1 MPPIK
6 GNRKKNYPM
15 DTSKHLKSFMEIG
28 LTEREAKVY
37 ITLLSGRMFTVLEL
51 QEAVNIPRTKIYE
64 VLNKLVSRNICIE
77 KKLGRN
83 KLYEAVEP
91 KLALER
97 VLESYKK
104 DLERKEELIKQVS
117 EVFTPIFQNSKSIVN
132 PLEFIDVMKEKGQIH
147 KRYTACVHSTRREM
161 LTFNKGPYACD
172 TSERLGEQEDEE
184 YKLLKRG
191 GSCKDIYELNELKE
205 VDWLLNSV
213 KKSLKL
219 GQQARVVERLPIKM
233 LVFDQEKVMFAL
245 EQPVLVPNEL
255 TMIYIEHKQLA
266 EACSMLFYHLWD
278 QGQDINEIGKDFV
291 GEVESYSFVSN

>member
-1 MPPIK
+1 
-6 GNRKKNYPM
+6 M
-15 DTSKHLKSFMEIG
+15 DTSKYLRSFIEIG

-91 KLALER
+91 KLAMER
-97 VLESYKK
+97 VLDSYKK
-104 DLERKEELIKQVS
+104 ELEKKEELIQQVS

-132 PLEFIDVMKEKGQIH
+132 PLEFIDVMKEKTQIH
-147 KRYTACVHSTRREM
+147 KRYTACVHSTKREM

-172 TSERLGEQEDEE
+172 TSDRLGEQEDEE

-191 GSCKDIYELNELKE
+191 GSCKDIYELKELKE

-278 QGQDINEIGKDFV
+278 QGQDISEIGKDFV
-291 GEVESYSFVSN
+291 SEIESYSFVSH

>member
-1 MPPIK
+1 
-6 GNRKKNYPM
+6 M
-15 DTSKHLKSFMEIG
+15 DTSKYLPAFMEIG

-37 ITLLSGRMFTVLEL
+37 MTLLNGKMFTVLEL

-91 KLALER
+91 KIALER
-97 VLESYKK
+97 VVESYKK
-104 DLERKEELIKQVS
+104 DLERKEELITQVS
-117 EVFTPIFQNSKSIVN
+117 EVFTPIFQNSKSIIN
-132 PLEFIDVMKEKGQIH
+132 PLEFIDIMKEKSQIH
-147 KRYTACVHSTRREM
+147 KRYTACLKSTKSEM

-172 TSERLGEQEDEE
+172 TSDRLDEQEDEE
-184 YKLLKRG
+184 FKLLKRG
-191 GSCKDIYELNELKE
+191 GACKDIYELSELKE
-205 VDWLLNSV
+205 VDWLLSSV

-219 GQQARVVERLPIKM
+219 GQQARVVKKLPIKM

-245 EQPVLVPNEL
+245 EQPVPEVNEL

-266 EACSMLFYHLWD
+266 EACSILFYHLWD
-278 QGQDINEIGKDFV
+278 QGIDISEIAKD
-291 GEVESYSFVSN
+291 SIK

>member
-1 MPPIK
+1 
-6 GNRKKNYPM
+6 M

-104 DLERKEELIKQVS
+104 DLERKEELIQQVS

-172 TSERLGEQEDEE
+172 TSDRLGEQEDEE

-191 GSCKDIYELNELKE
+191 GSCKDIYELKELKE

-278 QGQDINEIGKDFV
+278 QGQDISEIGKDIV

>member
-1 MPPIK
+1 
-6 GNRKKNYPM
+6 M
-15 DTSKHLKSFMEIG
+15 DTSKYLRSFIEIG

-37 ITLLSGRMFTVLEL
+37 MTLLSGKMFTVMEL

-91 KLALER
+91 KVALER
-97 VLESYKK
+97 VVESYKK
-104 DLERKEELIKQVS
+104 DLERKENLISQIS

-132 PLEFIDVMKEKGQIH
+132 PLEFIDVMKDKAQIH
-147 KRYTACVHSTRREM
+147 KRYTACVKSTKREM

-172 TSERLGEQEDEE
+172 TSDRLEEQEDEE
-184 YKLLKRG
+184 FKLLKRG
-191 GSCKDIYELNELKE
+191 GSCKDIYELKELKE
-205 VDWLLNSV
+205 VDWLLGSV
-213 KKSLKL
+213 KKSLKF
-219 GQQARVVERLPIKM
+219 GQQARVVKKLPIKM

-245 EQPVLVPNEL
+245 EQPVPVQNEL

-266 EACSMLFYHLWD
+266 EACSILFYHLWN
-278 QGQDINEIGKDFV
+278 QGVDILDVEKDSISKI
-291 GEVESYSFVSN
+291 ESFAFVSN

>member
-1 MPPIK
+1 
-6 GNRKKNYPM
+6 M
-15 DTSKHLKSFMEIG
+15 DTSEYLKSFMEIG

-37 ITLLSGRMFTVLEL
+37 ITLLSGRMFTVMEL

-91 KLALER
+91 KLAMER
-97 VLESYKK
+97 VMDSYKK
-104 DLERKEELIKQVS
+104 DLQRKEELIKQVS
-117 EVFTPIFQNSKSIVN
+117 EVFTPIFKNSKSIVN
-132 PLEFIDVMKEKGQIH
+132 PLEFIDVMKDKTLIH
-147 KRYTACVHSTRREM
+147 KRYTACVRSTKREM

-172 TSERLGEQEDEE
+172 TSDRLVEQEDEE
-184 YKLLKRG
+184 FKLLKRG
-191 GSCKDIYELNELKE
+191 GSCKDIYELKELKE

-213 KKSLKL
+213 KKSLTL
-219 GQQARVVERLPIKM
+219 GQQARVVEKLPIKM

-266 EACSMLFYHLWD
+266 EACSMLFYYLWD
-278 QGQDINEIGKDFV
+278 QGQNIYDIGKEFV
-291 GEVESYSFVSN
+291 DEIELYSLSS

>member
-1 MPPIK
+1 
-6 GNRKKNYPM
+6 M
-15 DTSKHLKSFMEIG
+15 DTSKYLKSFMEIG

-37 ITLLSGRMFTVLEL
+37 MTLLNGRMFTVMEL

-64 VLNKLVSRNICIE
+64 VLNKLVNRNICIE

-91 KLALER
+91 KLAMER
-97 VLESYKK
+97 VLDSYKK
-104 DLERKEELIKQVS
+104 DLERKEELIQQVS
-117 EVFTPIFQNSKSIVN
+117 DVFTPIFQNSKSIVN
-132 PLEFIDVMKEKGQIH
+132 PLEFIDVMKEKVQIH
-147 KRYTACVHSTRREM
+147 KRYTACVHSTKREM

-172 TSERLGEQEDEE
+172 TSDRLGEQEDEE

-219 GQQARVVERLPIKM
+219 GQQARVVEKLPIKM

-266 EACSMLFYHLWD
+266 EACSMLFYHLWEM
-278 QGQDINEIGKDFV
+278 GQDINEIGEGFV
-291 GEVESYSFVSN
+291 GKVESYSFVSN

>member
-1 MPPIK
+1 
-6 GNRKKNYPM
+6 M
-15 DTSKHLKSFMEIG
+15 DTSKYLRSFIEIG

-37 ITLLSGRMFTVLEL
+37 MTLLSGKMFTVLEL

-91 KLALER
+91 KIALER
-97 VLESYKK
+97 VVESYKK
-104 DLERKEELIKQVS
+104 DLERKEQLINQIS

-132 PLEFIDVMKEKGQIH
+132 PLEFIDVMKDKAQIH
-147 KRYTACVHSTRREM
+147 KRYTGCVKSTKREM

-172 TSERLGEQEDEE
+172 TSDRLEEQEDEE
-184 YKLLKRG
+184 FKLLKRG
-191 GSCKDIYELNELKE
+191 GSCKDIYELKELKE
-205 VDWLLNSV
+205 VDWLLSSV
-213 KKSLKL
+213 KKSLKF
-219 GQQARVVERLPIKM
+219 GQQARVVKKLPIKM

-245 EQPVLVPNEL
+245 EQPVPVQNEL

-266 EACSMLFYHLWD
+266 EACSILFYHLWN
-278 QGQDINEIGKDFV
+278 QGVDILDVEKDSISKI
-291 GEVESYSFVSN
+291 ESFALVSN

>member
-1 MPPIK
+1 
-6 GNRKKNYPM
+6 M
-15 DTSKHLKSFMEIG
+15 DTSKYLPAFMEIG

-37 ITLLSGRMFTVLEL
+37 MTLLNGKMFTVLEL

-91 KLALER
+91 KIALER
-97 VLESYKK
+97 VVESYKK
-104 DLERKEELIKQVS
+104 DLERKEELISQVS
-117 EVFTPIFQNSKSIVN
+117 EVFTPIFQNSKSIIN
-132 PLEFIDVMKEKGQIH
+132 PLEFIDIMKEKSQIH
-147 KRYTACVHSTRREM
+147 KRYTACVKSTKSEI

-172 TSERLGEQEDEE
+172 TSDRLDEQEDEE
-184 YKLLKRG
+184 FKLLKRG
-191 GSCKDIYELNELKE
+191 GACKDIYELSELKE
-205 VDWLLNSV
+205 VDWLLSSV

-219 GQQARVVERLPIKM
+219 GQQARVVKKLPIKM

-245 EQPVLVPNEL
+245 EQPVPEVNEL

-266 EACSMLFYHLWD
+266 EACSILFYHLWD
-278 QGQDINEIGKDFV
+278 QGIDISDIAKDSINKI
-291 GEVESYSFVSN
+291 ESFSFVSN

>member
-1 MPPIK
+1 
-6 GNRKKNYPM
+6 M
-15 DTSKHLKSFMEIG
+15 DTSKYLRSFIEIG

-37 ITLLSGRMFTVLEL
+37 MTLLSGKMFTVLEL

-104 DLERKEELIKQVS
+104 DLERKEELIEQVS
-117 EVFTPIFQNSKSIVN
+117 EVFSPIFQNSKSIVN
-132 PLEFIDVMKEKGQIH
+132 PLEFIDVMKEKTQIH
-147 KRYTACVHSTRREM
+147 KRYTACVRSTKREM
-161 LTFNKGPYACD
+161 LTLNKGPYACD
-172 TSERLGEQEDEE
+172 TSDRLGEQEDEE
-184 YKLLKRG
+184 FKLLKRG
-191 GSCKDIYELNELKE
+191 GSCKDIYELKELKA
-205 VDWLLNSV
+205 VDWLLSSV

-219 GQQARVVERLPIKM
+219 GQQARVVKKLPIKM

-245 EQPVLVPNEL
+245 EQPVPDSNEL

-266 EACSMLFYHLWD
+266 EACSILFYHLWD
-278 QGQDINEIGKDFV
+278 QGQDISEIGKDFV
-291 GEVESYSFVSN
+291 DKVESFAFISN

>member
-1 MPPIK
+1 
-6 GNRKKNYPM
+6 M
-15 DTSKHLKSFMEIG
+15 DTSEYLKSFMEIG

-37 ITLLSGRMFTVLEL
+37 ITLLSGRMFTVMEL

-91 KLALER
+91 KVAMER
-97 VLESYKK
+97 VLDSYKK
-104 DLERKEELIKQVS
+104 DLQRKEELIKQVS
-117 EVFTPIFQNSKSIVN
+117 EVFTPIFKNSKSIVN
-132 PLEFIDVMKEKGQIH
+132 PLEFIDVMKDKTQIH
-147 KRYTACVHSTRREM
+147 KRYTACVRSTKREM

-172 TSERLGEQEDEE
+172 TSDRLVEQEDEE
-184 YKLLKRG
+184 FKLLKRG
-191 GSCKDIYELNELKE
+191 GSCKDIYEDKELKE

-213 KKSLKL
+213 KKSLTL

-245 EQPVLVPNEL
+245 EQPVPVSNEL

-266 EACSMLFYHLWD
+266 EACSMLFYYLWD
-278 QGQDINEIGKDFV
+278 QGQDIYDIRKEFVDEI
-291 GEVESYSFVSN
+291 ESYSLSS

>member
-1 MPPIK
+1 
-6 GNRKKNYPM
+6 M

-64 VLNKLVSRNICIE
+64 VLNKLVNRNICIE

-172 TSERLGEQEDEE
+172 TSDRLGEQEDEE

-191 GSCKDIYELNELKE
+191 GLCKDIYELKELKE

-245 EQPVLVPNEL
+245 EQPVLIPNEL

-278 QGQDINEIGKDFV
+278 KGQDISEIGKDIV
-291 GEVESYSFVSN
+291 GEVESYSFISN

>member
-1 MPPIK
+1 
-6 GNRKKNYPM
+6 M
-15 DTSKHLKSFMEIG
+15 DSSKYLRSFIEIG

-37 ITLLSGRMFTVLEL
+37 MTLLSGKMFTVLEL

-91 KLALER
+91 NVALKR
-97 VLESYKK
+97 VVESYKK
-104 DLERKEELIKQVS
+104 DLERKEELVAQVS

-132 PLEFIDVMKEKGQIH
+132 PLEFIDVMKEKTQIH
-147 KRYTACVHSTRREM
+147 KRYTACVKSTKREM

-172 TSERLGEQEDEE
+172 TSDRLEEQEDEE
-184 YKLLKRG
+184 FKLLRRG
-191 GSCKDIYELNELKE
+191 GACKDIYELDELKE
-205 VDWLLNSV
+205 VEWLLSSV

-219 GQQARVVERLPIKM
+219 GQQARVVKKLPIKM
-233 LVFDQEKVMFAL
+233 LVFDHEKVMFAL
-245 EQPVLVPNEL
+245 EQPVPESNEL

-266 EACSMLFYHLWD
+266 EACSILFYHLWD
-278 QGQDINEIGKDFV
+278 QGIDINDIEKDSLNKIETF
-291 GEVESYSFVSN
+291 SFVSN

>member
-1 MPPIK
+1 
-6 GNRKKNYPM
+6 
-15 DTSKHLKSFMEIG
+15 MEIG

-37 ITLLSGRMFTVLEL
+37 MTLLSGKMFTVLEL

-91 KLALER
+91 KVALER
-97 VLESYKK
+97 VVDSYKK
-104 DLERKEELIKQVS
+104 ELQRKEQLIEKVS
-117 EVFTPIFQNSKSIVN
+117 EVFTPIFQNSKSIIN

-147 KRYTACVHSTRREM
+147 KRYTACVRSTKREM

-172 TSERLGEQEDEE
+172 NSDRLDEQEEE
-184 YKLLKRG
+184 EFKLLKRG
-191 GSCKDIYELNELKE
+191 GACKDIYELSELKE
-205 VDWLLNSV
+205 VGWLLSSV

-219 GQQARVVERLPIKM
+219 GQQARVVKKLPIKM
-233 LVFDQEKVMFAL
+233 LVFDHEKVMFAL
-245 EQPVLVPNEL
+245 EQPVPESNEL

-266 EACSMLFYHLWD
+266 EACSILFYHLWD
-278 QGQDINEIGKDFV
+278 QGIDVSEVGK
-291 GEVESYSFVSN
+291 ESLEKIESFELVSN

>member
-1 MPPIK
+1 
-6 GNRKKNYPM
+6 M
-15 DTSKHLKSFMEIG
+15 DTSKYLRSFIEIG

-91 KLALER
+91 KLAMER
-97 VLESYKK
+97 VLDSYKK
-104 DLERKEELIKQVS
+104 ELERKEELIQQVS

-132 PLEFIDVMKEKGQIH
+132 PLEFIDVMKEKTQIH
-147 KRYTACVHSTRREM
+147 KRYTVCVHSTRREM

-172 TSERLGEQEDEE
+172 TSDRLGEQEDEE

-191 GSCKDIYELNELKE
+191 GSCKDIYELSELKE

-278 QGQDINEIGKDFV
+278 QGQDISEIGKDFV
-291 GEVESYSFVSN
+291 SEIESYSFVSH

>member
-1 MPPIK
+1 
-6 GNRKKNYPM
+6 M
-15 DTSKHLKSFMEIG
+15 DTSKYLPAFMEIG

-37 ITLLSGRMFTVLEL
+37 MTLLNGKMFTVLEL

-91 KLALER
+91 KIALER
-97 VLESYKK
+97 VVESYKK
-104 DLERKEELIKQVS
+104 DLERKEELISQVS
-117 EVFTPIFQNSKSIVN
+117 EVFTPIFQNSKSIIN
-132 PLEFIDVMKEKGQIH
+132 PLEFIDIMKEKSQIH
-147 KRYTACVHSTRREM
+147 KRYTACVKSTKSEM

-172 TSERLGEQEDEE
+172 TSDRLDEQEDEE
-184 YKLLKRG
+184 FKLLKRG
-191 GSCKDIYELNELKE
+191 GACKDIYELSELKE
-205 VDWLLNSV
+205 VDWLLSSV

-219 GQQARVVERLPIKM
+219 GQQARVVKKLPIKM

-245 EQPVLVPNEL
+245 EQPVPEVNEL

-266 EACSMLFYHLWD
+266 EACSILFYHLWD
-278 QGQDINEIGKDFV
+278 KGIDISDIAKDSINKI
-291 GEVESYSFVSN
+291 ESFSFISN

>member
-1 MPPIK
+1 
-6 GNRKKNYPM
+6 M
-15 DTSKHLKSFMEIG
+15 DTSKHLRSFIEIG

-91 KLALER
+91 KLAMER
-97 VLESYKK
+97 VLDSYKK
-104 DLERKEELIKQVS
+104 DLERKEELIQQVS

-132 PLEFIDVMKEKGQIH
+132 PLEFIDVMKEKAQIH
-147 KRYTACVHSTRREM
+147 KRYTTCVHSTRGEM

-172 TSERLGEQEDEE
+172 TSDRLGEQEDEE

-191 GSCKDIYELNELKE
+191 GSCKDIYELKELKE

-266 EACSMLFYHLWD
+266 EACSMLFYHLWVK
-278 QGQDINEIGKDFV
+278 GQDISEIGKDFV
-291 GEVESYSFVSN
+291 SEIESDSFVSH